1 MTGRFLRSI
10 AGVAAAWLLSVGIAS
25 AQAPVL
31 AQPGV
36 SGNTVTFSWSATA
49 GATGYRLDY
58 GVGSGAYLGG
68 LTLGNVT
75 SYSIAA
81 PNGVFFIRIVALPAG
96 ETSNEITLQVP
107 APPSAP
113 TGLVVSRNGRGV
125 IATWAPGSGGGTPTG
140 YQLIASL
147 TSGGADFVIP
157 SVAPAFGGGP
167 APATTLYF
175 RAVAVNA
182 AGQSGP
188 SPEVSIT
195 MPEAGACDPAP
206 PVPLSTF
213 AFSGYLSVSWPSIA
227 GATQYVLSAKL
238 NGQEL
243 GPFGFPTSV
252 TRIGRVVPLGSYE
265 LSVKAFTS
273 CGGQSPDSPVTVL
286 NDGAPPAGP
295 RSPDPAPGQRL
306 SLPGYGRD
314 VINALA
320 AERPDLVFASCREFG
335 GNNRFMFESVRR
347 LRQRD
352 TRWGLNW
359 KRGNVGDVSQDI
371 VAFNGSALPDEGAS
385 TGPSASNFNIWIVD
399 MIGGHCGPRPGP
411 NWEDVTGLT
420 VERGARAVWT
430 LLPYIEAGFTP

>member
-175 RAVAVNA
+175 RA
-182 AGQSGP
+182 SGR
-188 SPEVSIT
+188 SDQLGSSLDQVSIT
-195 MPEAGACDPAP
+195 SAVPEPQSYALMLAG
-206 PVPLSTF
+206 
-213 AFSGYLSVSWPSIA
+213 IA
-227 GATQYVLSAKL
+227 AI
-238 NGQEL
+238 
-243 GPFGFPTSV
+243 GFM
-252 TRIGRVVPLGSYE
+252 
-265 LSVKAFTS
+265 A
-273 CGGQSPDSPVTVL
+273 
-286 NDGAPPAGP
+286 
-295 RSPDPAPGQRL
+295 
-306 SLPGYGRD
+306 
-314 VINALA
+314 
-320 AERPDLVFASCREFG
+320 
-335 GNNRFMFESVRR
+335 RR
-347 LRQRD
+347 RQR
-352 TRWGLNW
+352 
-359 KRGNVGDVSQDI
+359 Q
-371 VAFNGSALPDEGAS
+371 A
-385 TGPSASNFNIWIVD
+385 
-399 MIGGHCGPRPGP
+399 
-411 NWEDVTGLT
+411 
-420 VERGARAVWT
+420 
-430 LLPYIEAGFTP
+430 

>member
-10 AGVAAAWLLSVGIAS
+10 AGVAAAWLLGVGIAS
-25 AQAPVL
+25 AQAPAL

-36 SGNTVTFSWSATA
+36 SGNNVTFTWSATA

-81 PNGVFFIRIVALPAG
+81 PNGVFFIRIVALPGG

-188 SPEVSIT
+188 SPEVIDHH
-195 MPEAGACDPAP
+195 AG
-206 PVPLSTF
+206 
-213 AFSGYLSVSWPSIA
+213 SGRLRP
-227 GATQYVLSAKL
+227 
-238 NGQEL
+238 
-243 GPFGFPTSV
+243 
-252 TRIGRVVPLGSYE
+252 
-265 LSVKAFTS
+265 
-273 CGGQSPDSPVTVL
+273 
-286 NDGAPPAGP
+286 GAPGAALDL
-295 RSPDPAPGQRL
+295 RVQRL
-306 SLPGYGRD
+306 PERLVAVDCRR
-314 VINALA
+314 NAVRA
-320 AERPDLVFASCREFG
+320 VGEAQRP
-335 GNNRFMFESVRR
+335 
-347 LRQRD
+347 
-352 TRWGLNW
+352 
-359 KRGNVGDVSQDI
+359 
-371 VAFNGSALPDEGAS
+371 
-385 TGPSASNFNIWIVD
+385 
-399 MIGGHCGPRPGP
+399 
-411 NWEDVTGLT
+411 
-420 VERGARAVWT
+420 GARAVRIPDVGHAHRARRAAR
-430 LLPYIEAGFTP
+430 LLRAVGEGLHLVRRPVARQPGHRPQRRRAAGRPAFARSGARPAPVAARLRPRRDQRPRGGAP